1 MKKSKIFL
9 ICMGMALLTA
19 CAEKAETS
27 EEQTT
32 VAEINVETE
41 STADRSTAEDSAAE
55 SEENATEAAS
65 EETKMETEQ
74 EQAYEYPSE
83 DAGSVEE
90 KSRLGYSMMFDPT
103 VFTLDD
109 TADGLD
115 AYTYHTSEELDG
127 SAYFTVQSYPD
138 MDAQTLAE
146 GIALQSGQDG
156 VAVQDTF
163 FGADGLETK
172 CVYYEEEAG
181 GVTQVHTFY
190 AVPKEEGSLL
200 VEITGYI
207 NMPEQIQTK
216 FEEMAGTFT
225 LS

>member
-1 MKKSKIFL
+1 MKRNKILL

-19 CAEKAETS
+19 CGGKTETS
-27 EEQTT
+27 AEETT
-32 VAEINVETE
+32 AAEISVETE
-41 STADRSTAEDSAAE
+41 STADESAAGESTAE
-55 SEENATEAAS
+55 SEESSTEAAS
-65 EETKMETEQ
+65 EETEMET

-90 KSRLGYSMMFDPT
+90 TSRLGYSMMFDPT

-115 AYTYHTSEELDG
+115 VYTYHTSEELDG
-127 SAYFTVQSYPD
+127 PAYFTVQSYPD

-190 AVPKEEGSLL
+190 AVPKEAGSLL

-207 NMPEQIQTK
+207 NMPEQIQAK